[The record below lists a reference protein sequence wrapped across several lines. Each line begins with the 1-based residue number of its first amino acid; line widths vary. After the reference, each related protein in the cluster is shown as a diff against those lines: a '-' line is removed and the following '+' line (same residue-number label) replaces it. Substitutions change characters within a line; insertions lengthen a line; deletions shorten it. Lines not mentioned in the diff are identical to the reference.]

1 MCPPANV
8 EGLTRAEAARRLQVI
23 PVPCA
28 AGEDSS
34 NGILSAHAGMR
45 VVAMPNRAFPP
56 SETTL
61 KISDS
66 AIPSARS
73 APSSPKRIEEVR

>member
-8 EGLTRAEAARRLQVI
+8 EGLTRAEAARLQVI
-23 PVPCA
+23 PAPCA

-45 VVAMPNRAFPP
+45 VVAMPDRA
-56 SETTL
+56 
-61 KISDS
+61 
-66 AIPSARS
+66 S
-73 APSSPKRIEEVR
+73 APSDTALKVSEAAIPLQDLYQEVLSG

>member
-23 PVPCA
+23 PAPCA

-45 VVAMPNRAFPP
+45 VVAMPNRASPP
-56 SETTL
+56 SETAL

-73 APSSPKRIEEVR
+73 APRSPKRIEEVR

>member
-1 MCPPANV
+1 MCPPTKF
-8 EGLTRAEAARRLQVI
+8 EGLTRAGAVRRMLVI
-23 PVPCA
+23 PAPCA

-34 NGILSAHAGMR
+34 SGILSAHAGMR
-45 VVAMPNRAFPP
+45 VVAMPDRAFPP
-56 SETTL
+56 SETAL

-73 APSSPKRIEEVR
+73 PKRIEEVR